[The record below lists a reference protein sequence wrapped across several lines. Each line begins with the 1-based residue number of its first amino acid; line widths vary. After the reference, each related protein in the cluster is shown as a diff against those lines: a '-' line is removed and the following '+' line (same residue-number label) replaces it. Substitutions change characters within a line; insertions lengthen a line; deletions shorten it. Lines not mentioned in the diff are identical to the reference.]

1 MLEGPLPTRSKVRR
15 CCYKIRHEMI
25 VSQLQNF
32 IWCTIVGF
40 LFNSPIMGSIIIVY
54 EKVIVSFNV
63 VYAISNHS
71 HFFSTLWIKVN
82 TAEACYPSSSSSV
95 FYS

>member
-15 CCYKIRHEMI
+15 CCYKIRYEMI

-54 EKVIVSFNV
+54 EKVSVTMRNV
-63 VYAISNHS
+63 
-71 HFFSTLWIKVN
+71 
-82 TAEACYPSSSSSV
+82 
-95 FYS
+95 